1 MSFFD
6 FEMKISPS
14 CKDQVRFSRQWFFF
28 VTLLFLLTPSTSAED
43 FFISGKVLEEEV
55 VKFGGLRVL
64 VEPVVV
70 GFSTCEEKA
79 NAVSQWV
86 EFSIKC
92 DKQGERMLM
101 KLGAAEARP
110 KNALQLL
117 EAQEWACR
125 EFCLCFVSCMRAIGI
140 PARHVVAF
148 WKYNGNG
155 RHSGAEYWDKEKEE
169 WLILEPLHALPKGGV
184 REKTKAGGFNFLVWY
199 ALDSYPDQV
208 DPDGRDDLS
217 AFVNVSDHYADS
229 YEMKA
234 RVSDSFPLSQESPVK
249 LSLWNQ
255 GNWRAVLADQVLESL
270 ASGGG

>member
-1 MSFFD
+1 MCFFD
-6 FEMKISPS
+6 FEMKTSSS
-14 CKDQVRFSRQWFFF
+14 CETEVRFSRQWSFFGAIF
-28 VTLLFLLTPSTSAED
+28 FLGFPSFAVENCLVSE
-43 FFISGKVLEEEV
+43 IVLEEEV
-55 VKFGGLRVL
+55 VDLGELRVL
-64 VEPVVV
+64 VGPVVV
-70 GFSTCEEKA
+70 GLSTSEEKA
-79 NAVSQWV
+79 EVVREWI
-86 EFSIKC
+86 EYSIKF
-92 DKQGERMLM
+92 DENGERMLM

-117 EAQEWACR
+117 KAQEGACR

-155 RHSGAEYWDKEKEE
+155 RHFAAEYWDKEKEE
-169 WLILEPLHALPKGGV
+169 WVIVEPLHALPKGGV
-184 REKTKAGGFNFLVWY
+184 KEKTKAGGFNFLVWY

-255 GNWRAVLADQVLESL
+255 GSWRAVLADQVLESL